1 MGELVTAT
9 DIAPQSVDLIILG
22 GTIITMND
30 RGDVYHNGAIAITDD
45 TIVAV
50 GPQAEVRPRF
60 LPKKSLSYEE
70 DIILPGL
77 INAHTHAAMTCFR
90 GLADDLPLEIWLNE
104 YIFPAE
110 RHISRDL
117 VYWGTKLAMAEMLL
131 SGTTTFCDMYLF
143 ADAVAQAAGETG
155 MRAVVGEVLYD
166 FPSTNYGKPENGLKL
181 TETLLQ
187 TWQDDPLVHV
197 AVQPHAVYTCAP
209 DLLSRCGELAERY
222 DARLVIHLAETRQE
236 LADCQQRYGATPVGH
251 LQNLGLLTPRLVAD
265 HGVVLS
271 QPDQELLAAQGVSV
285 VHCPESNMKLA
296 SGVAPVVE
304 LLKLEVNVALG
315 TDGCASNNNLDM
327 FQEMDTAAKLHKV
340 HHLDPTVMPA
350 LTVLSLA
357 TRGGIR
363 ALNLQRHLGSLE
375 PGKQA
380 DLIVINCDQP
390 HLVPLYNPYSQIVYS
405 ACGSDV
411 RTVLIAGKLVVQ
423 DRRLLTLDVEEAMS
437 RVREFARQIQA
448 NTT

>member
-1 MGELVTAT
+1 
-9 DIAPQSVDLIILG
+9 
-22 GTIITMND
+22 
-30 RGDVYHNGAIAITDD
+30 
-45 TIVAV
+45 
-50 GPQAEVRPRF
+50 
-60 LPKKSLSYEE
+60 
-70 DIILPGL
+70 
-77 INAHTHAAMTCFR
+77 
-90 GLADDLPLEIWLNE
+90 
-104 YIFPAE
+104 
-110 RHISRDL
+110 
-117 VYWGTKLAMAEMLL
+117 
-131 SGTTTFCDMYLF
+131 
-143 ADAVAQAAGETG
+143 
-155 MRAVVGEVLYD
+155 
-166 FPSTNYGKPENGLKL
+166 
-181 TETLLQ
+181 
-187 TWQDDPLVHV
+187 
-197 AVQPHAVYTCAP
+197 
-209 DLLSRCGELAERY
+209 
-222 DARLVIHLAETRQE
+222 LVIHLAETRQE

-251 LQNLGLLTPRLVAD
+251 LHNLGLLTRRLVAD

-271 QPDQELLAAQGVSV
+271 QPDQKLLAAQGVSV

-304 LLKLEVNVALG
+304 LLKLGVNVALG

-327 FQEMDTAAKLHKV
+327 LQEMDTAAKLHKV

-380 DLIVINCDQP
+380 DLIVINCYQP
-390 HLVPLYNPYSQIVYS
+390 HLVPLYNPYSQIVY
-405 ACGSDV
+405 AAGGSDV